1 MWVFFVIMVL
11 TEGFSVEPSPQ
22 FLTLAQC
29 EEWVEVAK
37 ERGKDMKNL
46 AVTNCVKIPGSS
58 M

>member
-22 FLTLAQC
+22 FLTLVQC

-37 ERGKDMKNL
+37 ERGKNMKNL
-46 AVTNCVKIPGSS
+46 VVTSCIKIPGSS